1 MVLDLVHIIIY
12 IVWEL
17 HNEIGTLKVREN
29 IEEDINQD
37 NVIIVMGEKMMNVTN
52 MNVQRIVKDQVKAKK
67 NEEKRTIN
75 QSIGGKNK
83 HPIKDFKDYVS
94 EKLILNRAR
103 VVVVGHKVIII

>member
-1 MVLDLVHIIIY
+1 M
-12 IVWEL
+12 
-17 HNEIGTLKVREN
+17 
-29 IEEDINQD
+29 
-37 NVIIVMGEKMMNVTN
+37 
-52 MNVQRIVKDQVKAKK
+52 KAKK